1 MVSKKVFIVAEVG
14 INHNGDIELAKE
26 CIKAAAEAG
35 ANSVKFQ
42 NYKTENFLSNRNLKY
57 SYLSQ
62 GVLIE
67 ESQYE
72 MFKRCELRQRD
83 VNILFKEC
91 KKYNLDFHCTPTDL
105 DGINFLKKLGCKFL
119 KNGSDYLTNLDLI
132 KSMGESGLTTI
143 LSTGMATL
151 SEIDD
156 AVRVFKKTG
165 NKNLILLI
173 CTSSY
178 PTPPKEVNL
187 ARIDSLRR
195 IYNLPIGFSDHT
207 EGVTASVGAV
217 FNGAMWIEKHFTLD
231 KNLAGPDHRFSMDP
245 DELKLLVASIR
256 EAEVM
261 IGSSSLFPTKSEQ
274 KSRKNFRLSC
284 VASRSIPAGHI
295 LTRDDISFRRPGSGL
310 PPKMINFLID
320 RKIKNSK
327 KLGDVIKNNDLF

>member
-42 NYKTENFLSNRNLKY
+42 NYKTENFISNKNLKY

-72 MFKRCELRQRD
+72 MFKRCELTERD
-83 VNILFKEC
+83 VYSLFKEC

-105 DGINFLKKLGCKFL
+105 EGINSLKKLGCKFL

-156 AVRVFKKTG
+156 AVKVFKKTG

-187 ARIDSLRR
+187 SRIDSLRR

-217 FNGAMWIEKHFTLD
+217 FNGAIWIEKHFTLD

-245 DELKLLVASIR
+245 NELKLLVTSIR
-256 EAEVM
+256 EAELM

-284 VASRSIPAGHI
+284 VASRSIPAGRV

-310 PPKMINFLID
+310 PPKMIDYLID

-327 KLGDVIKNNDLF
+327 KLGDVIKNHDLF